1 MEIRLIKNLKN
12 YQKFVI
18 AIGCFIS
25 IYSLY
30 FFLEN
35 KIYLIGSDAFYYLS
49 IGDSILQN
57 GEIRNISSIP
67 SQAVKTPQ
75 NGIAFVHVILSL
87 IGLSAK
93 GKVLFIVII
102 NYLLYLSGVYPLW
115 LIARWS
121 GLRTGLPL
129 VALLSVYLGAWHIYR
144 INLLA
149 INDGI
154 FNSLTLWLV
163 YLVINLVRNEDE
175 IESISFSKLNIN
187 KMFIIFLFVIVLIQF
202 RLNAALVIS
211 SALIS
216 SIAIRD
222 YRASVFLMTVC
233 TLLLI
238 SFSSIYLFVEVIRLE
253 NVGEN
258 YFVPMFKAVSVS
270 NLKLQL
276 WKILPRLV
284 AGLSGLTNPIGTLFF
299 TIFPL
304 SMMYYCIRGITER
317 SFDKVFISVICLSG
331 LWFTMTFQNAR
342 FIWYIFPFI
351 YIILLRVRKLRFIG
365 YAFCLLV
372 FYQSFQQFYSGFLR
386 GPSSKYLLYLY
397 ENKITLPKED
407 SLLIAANG
415 RHLYYFFNKG
425 SYDTTPDSENNIIIP
440 KELSWDLI
448 ENGSSLCIS
457 GDTPYIRSVHSQIRD
472 MGIENGFGIQT
483 KSLTPD
489 LYEFEGWG
497 LVELTFNKD

>member
-1 MEIRLIKNLKN
+1 MGLILLIPYGYFLTPSYNDGFNVYMIKNTMSWKN
-12 YQKFVI
+12 PF
-18 AIGCFIS
+18 
-25 IYSLY
+25 YSD
-30 FFLEN
+30 
-35 KIYLIGSDAFYYLS
+35 YLQTRF
-49 IGDSILQN
+49 
-57 GEIRNISSIP
+57 P
-67 SQAVKTPQ
+67 T
-75 NGIAFVHVILSL
+75 
-87 IGLSAK
+87 
-93 GKVLFIVII
+93 
-102 NYLLYLSGVYPLW
+102 
-115 LIARWS
+115 
-121 GLRTGLPL
+121 
-129 VALLSVYLGAWHIYR
+129 
-144 INLLA
+144 
-149 INDGI
+149 
-154 FNSLTLWLV
+154 
-163 YLVINLVRNEDE
+163 
-175 IESISFSKLNIN
+175 
-187 KMFIIFLFVIVLIQF
+187 
-202 RLNAALVIS
+202 
-211 SALIS
+211 
-216 SIAIRD
+216 
-222 YRASVFLMTVC
+222 
-233 TLLLI
+233 
-238 SFSSIYLFVEVIRLE
+238 
-253 NVGEN
+253 
-258 YFVPMFKAVSVS
+258 
-270 NLKLQL
+270 LKL
-276 WKILPRLV
+276 
-284 AGLSGLTNPIGTLFF
+284 S
-299 TIFPL
+299 TIF
-304 SMMYYCIRGITER
+304 IA
-317 SFDKVFISVICLSG
+317 VICLSG